1 MNINEL
7 AFDVALWGDFGE
19 FNKIHDLGW
28 STKEEFLSGM
38 EEMKGVKWIDMADGR
53 KIMSVPHSFGEAGLD
68 CRFIV
73 VEDWVATYQFSLL
86 EAETRLSKTRKPN
99 HQVTYDDEDDD
110 WVHYDDEPHQENHAI
125 EDTNGDYGWWR

>member
-28 STKEEFLSGM
+28 STKEEFLSGI

-73 VEDWVATYQFSLL
+73 RIGLQLINFHYLRP
-86 EAETRLSKTRKPN
+86 RLDFQRRENPIIKSHMMMKTMTGFIMMTNHIRK
-99 HQVTYDDEDDD
+99 
-110 WVHYDDEPHQENHAI
+110 I
-125 EDTNGDYGWWR
+125 MR